1 MKYITPQAWASKYFS
16 ADSMPSNLTLR
27 RWIKKGAIPG
37 KKIGGS
43 VFIDEDA
50 WLAGGD
56 ELVARV
62 LRGE

>member
-1 MKYITPQAWASKYFS
+1 
-16 ADSMPSNLTLR
+16 MPSNLTLR

-43 VFIDEDA
+43 MFIDEDA